1 MAQFLKGHWET
12 KLLFPKPG
20 EFPQVSAPEQ
30 DRRTATDGPKEDEDP
45 SATRFFHPPT
55 PLSLAA
61 PVACRSS
68 RARDRTRITSAPWAT
83 AVTSLGL
90 CLLSHRNSWDDN
102 NPTFI

>member
-12 KLLFPKPG
+12 KLLFPKAG
-20 EFPQVSAPEQ
+20 EFPER
-30 DRRTATDGPKEDEDP
+30 DRRTAADGPKEDEDP
-45 SATRFFHPPT
+45 SATRFFRPPT

-61 PVACRSS
+61 PAACRSS

-83 AVTSLGL
+83 AVTTLGL
-90 CLLSHRNSWDDN
+90 CLLGHRNSGDDN